1 MKSNLQREGNKIG
14 SVRGPFPLSLLNRI
28 TFDFIFCMYMDHDH
42 SPLAIE
48 SQGNRSLGFRVS
60 NDGVAVEDSF
70 FMVFNSRIGI
80 AFLKQAHCVSL

>member
-1 MKSNLQREGNKIG
+1 
-14 SVRGPFPLSLLNRI
+14 LNRI

-70 FMVFNSRIGI
+70 SGFQQPHRYRFFETSTLRLSLVD
-80 AFLKQAHCVSL
+80 KQCVAACYAMR